1 MSLLSIPLD
10 KITEAELRN
19 LIAMK
24 VSESTHLDYK
34 REPYGANDKAHS
46 EFLADISSFA
56 NTLGGDI
63 VIGMSERAG
72 IPVELLP
79 LEGDTDK
86 EITRLEQIARS
97 GLEPRISQ
105 LRFRAVPI
113 ATGGNVL
120 VIRIPRSFLPPHRVV
135 YQGKNKFW
143 ARGGMDKY
151 EPNVQQLRHLFNDAP
166 YIAERIHSFHADRL
180 VKIAAG
186 DTPIPLNQFGKAVVH
201 VIPAPSF
208 AEGRLADIIQ
218 VMASGTHVPLPF
230 GQINTSNQTGVNL
243 DGFFNYTSRHEGSRQ
258 AYTQFFRN
266 GAIESVGELSYDADG
281 QSHFTGRN
289 LTSLLID
296 AVNQYLGVLK
306 SYDTGL
312 PIYVF
317 LSLCNAERIVY
328 RHLPEGLGWY
338 ESKAIGR
345 NIIALPNVYLE
356 DYDVD
361 VPAVLRPIFNVLW
374 NAVGLLQCDMYDN
387 HGQWRK
393 NDARI

>member
-10 KITEAELRN
+10 KITEAELRD

-24 VSESTHLDYK
+24 VSESTYLDYK
-34 REPYGANDKAHS
+34 REPYGGNDKAHS

-79 LEGDTDK
+79 LEVDADK
-86 EITRLEQIARS
+86 EIMRLEQIARS
-97 GLEPRISQ
+97 GLEPRVSQ

-120 VIRIPRSFLPPHRVV
+120 VIRIGRSFLPPHRVIH
-135 YQGKNKFW
+135 QGKNKFF
-143 ARGGMDKY
+143 ARGSMNKY

-166 YIAERIHSFHADRL
+166 HVAEHIHSFHADRL
-180 VKIAAG
+180 VKITAG
-186 DTPIPLNQFGKAVVH
+186 DTPIPLNQFGKVVVH

-230 GQINTSNQTGVNL
+230 GQINTTNQAGCNL

-258 AYTQFFRN
+258 AYAQFFRN
-266 GAIESVGELSYDADG
+266 GAIESVAELPYDGDG
-281 QSHFTGRN
+281 KSHFTGRS

-317 LSLCNAERIVY
+317 LSLCNAVKTVY
-328 RHLPEGLGWY
+328 SHSSEGLGLHDA
-338 ESKAIGR
+338 KAIGR
-345 NIIALPNVYLE
+345 DILALPNVYLE
-356 DYDVD
+356 GYDVD

-374 NAVGLLQCDMYDN
+374 NAVGLPQCDMYDN
-387 HGQWRK
+387 HGQWRR
-393 NDARI
+393 NDARS

>member
-79 LEGDTDK
+79 LEVDTDK

-120 VIRIPRSFLPPHRVV
+120 VIRIPRSFLPPHRIV

-151 EPNVQQLRHLFNDAP
+151 EPNVQQLRHLFNDIP
-166 YIAERIHSFHADRL
+166 HIAQRIHSFHADRL

-186 DTPIPLNQFGKAVVH
+186 DTPIPLNQFGKVVAH

-230 GQINTSNQTGVNL
+230 GQINTSNQAGVNL
-243 DGFFNYTSRHEGSRQ
+243 DGFFNYTSWHEGSRQ

-266 GAIESVGELSYDADG
+266 GAIESVGELSYDTDG
-281 QSHFTGRN
+281 QSHFTGRH

-317 LSLCNAERIVY
+317 LSLCNAEKTVY
-328 RHLPEGLGWY
+328 RHSPEGFGWH
-338 ESKAIGR
+338 ETKAIGR

-361 VPAVLRPIFNVLW
+361 VPTVLRPIFNVLW

-393 NDARI
+393 NDARN